1 MATSAAVCN
10 SAYQVLISEAAPQ
23 HMKNR
28 KNTSEAQLRQPR
40 EPWVEAAALLHP
52 MHHLASHGMK
62 FWSQLVAWH
71 ATVHGFLGQ
80 VAEAVE
86 ELLPRRHGSKPLRL
100 GPQHTRTLGMH
111 AKNAPHD
118 RMQDSV
124 GTDVHNRVI
133 FHALPEVSDSHWP
146 DVSNTLDQ
154 SARAQQVAACCSS
167 PGSERS
173 LCARKASH
181 GYVKMWAAWA
191 G

>member
-111 AKNAPHD
+111 AHS
-118 RMQDSV
+118 RMHRAIECKTRWAQTCTTAV
-124 GTDVHNRVI
+124 LFFMRFLRFPTATGPTC
-133 FHALPEVSDSHWP
+133 PTHW
-146 DVSNTLDQ
+146 T
-154 SARAQQVAACCSS
+154 S
-167 PGSERS
+167 PPGPS
-173 LCARKASH
+173 K
-181 GYVKMWAAWA
+181 
-191 G
+191 